1 MRNIDRIWDVA
12 TLDEIISFD
21 LEGNYDRVMALIGYV
36 VGLNETYNQYE
47 KKIKDISLH
56 NNLSS
61 SELDFIVNNKRL
73 FMGSA
78 SVMETRQVL
87 SDSNIDFNKFFK

>member
-1 MRNIDRIWDVA
+1 
-12 TLDEIISFD
+12 
-21 LEGNYDRVMALIGYV
+21 MALIGYV

-47 KKIKDISLH
+47 KKIKDISFH

-73 FMGSA
+73 FMGAA